1 MKLQNLQQNNSET
14 GTNEHHKEILYIYIY
29 IYLQKK
35 GRKTENWWS
44 KVEINYK

>member
-29 IYLQKK
+29 IYISSEERKK
-35 GRKTENWWS
+35 DRKLM
-44 KVEINYK
+44 I

>member
-29 IYLQKK
+29 ISSEERKK
-35 GRKTENWWS
+35 DRKLM
-44 KVEINYK
+44 I

>member
-29 IYLQKK
+29 IYIFRRKEERQKIDDLRWK
-35 GRKTENWWS
+35 
-44 KVEINYK
+44 